1 MVKMILLI
9 FAFNANILG
18 LTKFPSNKEIDFNIV
33 SETEIYNGISKR
45 KYVVDGVN
53 ISDFEKEDVLE
64 LIHLLNSEEYD
75 FSANIILYAY
85 SNRNAASLFGAISP
99 YLPVNKKQRDEMIS
113 YWRSSIK
120 DNDIRYWKEWVA
132 NQKF

>member
-1 MVKMILLI
+1 MILLI
-9 FAFNANILG
+9 FVFNTNILD

-33 SETEIYNGISKR
+33 TEIATFNGISKR

-53 ISDFEKEDVLE
+53 TSDFKKNDVLE
-64 LIHLLNSEEYD
+64 LISLLNSKEYD
-75 FSANIILYAY
+75 FSANILLYAY

>member
-1 MVKMILLI
+1 MILLL

-53 ISDFEKEDVLE
+53 ISDFEKDDVLE

>member
-1 MVKMILLI
+1 MIKMILLI

-18 LTKFPSNKEIDFNIV
+18 LTNFPSNKEIDFNIV
-33 SETEIYNGISKR
+33 SETEIFNGISKR

-53 ISDFEKEDVLE
+53 ILEFEKEDVLE
-64 LIHLLNSEEYD
+64 LIYLLNSEEYD

>member
-1 MVKMILLI
+1 MVKMILLL
-9 FAFNANILG
+9 FAFNANILS

-53 ISDFEKEDVLE
+53 ISDFEKEAVLE

>member
-1 MVKMILLI
+1 MILLL